1 MAGNFRSKTF
11 FSDIYVH
18 TKHVSAVIYTF
29 STHRSTSIHFMGC
42 FDVYEQW
49 KWYTAHTHRNWRV
62 RDLPAGGMA
71 SSAFSEVFP
80 SASDRFESSL
90 RHTRFSLLIAHHTS
104 TISNILL
111 TQCHN
116 SSQYFHFLL
125 LLFLIFLIFL
135 LYIFVVGSIF
145 TNKHFVSITL
155 QNQKLINTLRCC
167 KIASMRM
174 LFIGIIKRVLD

>member
-1 MAGNFRSKTF
+1 M
-11 FSDIYVH
+11 VH
-18 TKHVSAVIYTF
+18 
-29 STHRSTSIHFMGC
+29 STHTPKLKSDRLTCWWNGVIGILRSVS
-42 FDVYEQW
+42 
-49 KWYTAHTHRNWRV
+49 
-62 RDLPAGGMA
+62 
-71 SSAFSEVFP
+71 VFP

-90 RHTRFSLLIAHHTS
+90 RHTRFWLLIAHHTS

-155 QNQKLINTLRCC
+155 QNQKLINTLRCF
-167 KIASMRM
+167 KIASISMRM
-174 LFIGIIKRVLD
+174 LFIGITKRVLD

>member
-1 MAGNFRSKTF
+1 M
-11 FSDIYVH
+11 VH
-18 TKHVSAVIYTF
+18 
-29 STHRSTSIHFMGC
+29 STHTPKLKSERLTCWWNGVIGILRSVS
-42 FDVYEQW
+42 
-49 KWYTAHTHRNWRV
+49 
-62 RDLPAGGMA
+62 
-71 SSAFSEVFP
+71 VFP

-90 RHTRFSLLIAHHTS
+90 RHTRFWLLIAHHTN

-167 KIASMRM
+167 KIASISMRM
-174 LFIGIIKRVLD
+174 LFIGITKRVLD